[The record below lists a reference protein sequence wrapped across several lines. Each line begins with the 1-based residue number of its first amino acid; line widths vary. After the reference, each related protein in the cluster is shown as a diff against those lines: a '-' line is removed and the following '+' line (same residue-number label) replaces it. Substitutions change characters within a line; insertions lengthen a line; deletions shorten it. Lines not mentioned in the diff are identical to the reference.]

1 MDTSTPDFDSFTRA
15 DALLMLKDA
24 GISGYGKK
32 KRIDVINALKEHID
46 SIGKLN
52 MSTASCSLPLS
63 SDNNPQSTDDL
74 DDDISEPDGTGSPE
88 NIVNTTYDGEGFEDE
103 DITSSVIDLDGQQ
116 QMTGD
121 IMEHTEILDE
131 LEAHTDDIS
140 IINECHGSSTQALIS
155 NALVKDKVADFTLE
169 ESSVVDF
176 SSNHPVITATL
187 DDMDKE
193 RTNNDPP
200 MMVSMLQVEVD
211 RSLAESPISTDVDE
225 PESVADWLK
234 RHNLVSL
241 LPTFEKEE
249 LLDWDVVKDITL
261 PSLQTLSLPLGA
273 MLKFMKALHEKF
285 DKPIPDNKLA
295 PACNRTNE
303 DIESL
308 VTRLVD
314 ARLVGATRVASA
326 RSTISATRAVPARQP
341 ISRMT
346 ANVASSSRIKEKDAT
361 GGSEQAVAS
370 SSTGLLASKKT
381 RNLGTAL
388 SASARVVTKHSSS
401 GAKSFP
407 DPDTRGQPSISRPT
421 AGPHAST
428 SLSTGS
434 PKTSFSRSTNAS
446 LPTIDGGAS
455 VKSSIPSINKRPFI
469 SRAIGVE
476 DTTKKVSLR
485 SSKSTSHL
493 GLSRKN
499 SVSTS
504 IGTATT
510 APAAESSD
518 TRTYSSETPKS
529 LQKTVVSRK
538 SAVFHSSSKSD
549 MPLGHHS
556 TLKPSTSTPLK
567 LN

>member
-46 SIGKLN
+46 GIGKLN
-52 MSTASCSLPLS
+52 MSAASCSLPLS

-103 DITSSVIDLDGQQ
+103 DITSSVIDSDGQQ

-121 IMEHTEILDE
+121 IMEPTEILDE

-140 IINECHGSSTQALIS
+140 IINECHGSSTQASIP

-225 PESVADWLK
+225 PERVAGLGCCQG
-234 RHNLVSL
+234 HYASL
-241 LPTFEKEE
+241 AA
-249 LLDWDVVKDITL
+249 DIV
-261 PSLQTLSLPLGA
+261 PALGA

-381 RNLGTAL
+381 QNLGTAP

-434 PKTSFSRSTNAS
+434 PKTSFSRSINAS

-476 DTTKKVSLR
+476 DTTKKVPLR

-499 SVSTS
+499 SVSAS

-567 LN
+567 PN

>member
-46 SIGKLN
+46 GIGKLN
-52 MSTASCSLPLS
+52 MSAASCSLPLS

-88 NIVNTTYDGEGFEDE
+88 NIM
-103 DITSSVIDLDGQQ
+103 GQQ

-121 IMEHTEILDE
+121 IMEPTEILDE

-140 IINECHGSSTQALIS
+140 IINECHGSSTQASIP

-241 LPTFEKEE
+241 LPTFEKRRVAG
-249 LLDWDVVKDITL
+249 LGCCQGHYASLAADIV
-261 PSLQTLSLPLGA
+261 PALGA

-381 RNLGTAL
+381 QNLGTAP

-434 PKTSFSRSTNAS
+434 PKTSFSRSINAS

-476 DTTKKVSLR
+476 DTTKKVPLR

-499 SVSTS
+499 SVSAS